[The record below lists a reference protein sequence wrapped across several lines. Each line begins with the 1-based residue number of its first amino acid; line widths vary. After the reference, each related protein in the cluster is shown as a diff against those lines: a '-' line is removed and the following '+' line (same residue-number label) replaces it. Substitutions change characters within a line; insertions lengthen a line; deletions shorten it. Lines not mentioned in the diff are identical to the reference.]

1 MLSGNLLNFIISR
14 GLEVAD
20 ASPVPGDGLE
30 FEINRSPRFK
40 LLSSRTSSVSVTFPN
55 RLHRFCMAPAPSTPK
70 SAVIFWFSLSLTVA
84 AVYGIGGLQQAFSA
98 DLVVQDDARQH
109 VFWMQR
115 FLEPGLF
122 PNDLIAD
129 YFQSVAP
136 AGYALLYRFMAA
148 VGIAPLLLS
157 KLLPPLLGLITTTFC
172 FGVTMELFPVPF
184 AGFLAS
190 VLLNQS
196 LWMQDGLISA
206 TPKAFVYPLFLP
218 FLYYFLR
225 QNSLATGIFIAL
237 LGLFYP
243 QYVLIVAVILL
254 MQAITYPSKQL
265 NFTAKTFP
273 EITQVEIGHPKCRGD
288 SRIASTFRGD
298 SQSRRNYCFKFLGS
312 NLMIAGFILLIYALT
327 SSEFGPTISASQA
340 RELPEFLPGGRSQF
354 FMDDPWGFWFHGRSG
369 IALSAILTPV
379 FMALGFL
386 LPILL
391 KFPPVFTLVPS
402 VSSRIRILLE
412 IVIAAL
418 LMFFAAHVLLFKL
431 HLPSRYTQHSLRMVM
446 AWAAAIAFTILLDA
460 LWRWGQSVPQK
471 ITVGII
477 SAGLTIAFLFYP
489 QLAMN
494 NFPWTSY
501 QRGEQPELY
510 AFLQQQPTDILIAS
524 LAEEANNLPTFAH
537 RSILAAREYAIPYH
551 WGYYERFRNRLHR
564 MIQAQYSPNSR
575 DVVNFLEEEGVDWWL
590 IEKGAFTPGYLSYNR
605 WLNPY
610 AVTQEAIA
618 NLEAGI
624 QPAIATLMTQCSGFE
639 TAEFA
644 VLSASCILN
653 VQD

>member
-1 MLSGNLLNFIISR
+1 
-14 GLEVAD
+14 
-20 ASPVPGDGLE
+20 
-30 FEINRSPRFK
+30 
-40 LLSSRTSSVSVTFPN
+40 
-55 RLHRFCMAPAPSTPK
+55 MAPAPYTPK

-84 AVYGIGGLQQAFSA
+84 VIYGIGGLQQAFSA

-136 AGYALLYRFMAA
+136 AGYALFYRVMAA

-157 KLLPPLLGLITTTFC
+157 KLLPPLLGLITTAFC
-172 FGVTMELFPVPF
+172 FGVTMELFPVPI
-184 AGFLAS
+184 AGFIAS

-218 FLYYFLR
+218 FLYYLLHK
-225 QNSLATGIFIAL
+225 NSLGTGICVAL

-243 QYVLIVAVILL
+243 QYVLIIIGILFL
-254 MQAITYPSKQL
+254 QALLYKWKTIKIHL
-265 NFTAKTFP
+265 NVQDCKL
-273 EITQVEIGHPKCRGD
+273 
-288 SRIASTFRGD
+288 
-298 SQSRRNYCFKFLGS
+298 LGV
-312 NLMIAGFILLIYALT
+312 NLTIAGVILLIYALS
-327 SSEFGPTISASQA
+327 SSEFGPTISALQA
-340 RELPEFLPGGRSQF
+340 QQMPEFMPGGRSQF
-354 FMDDPWGFWFHGRSG
+354 FSDDPWAFWFHGRSG

-379 FMALGFL
+379 FMAFGFL

-391 KFPPVFTLVPS
+391 RFPKVFSLIPS
-402 VSSRIRILLE
+402 VSTRIRILLD
-412 IVIAAL
+412 ITIAAL
-418 LMFFAAHVLLFKL
+418 LLFFAAHALLFKL

-446 AWAAAIAFTILLDA
+446 AWSAAIAITILLDA
-460 LWRWGQSVPQK
+460 LWRWAQSLSKQMSA
-471 ITVGII
+471 GII
-477 SAGLTIAFLFYP
+477 TLVLAIAFLFYP

-501 QRGEQPELY
+501 ERGEQPELY
-510 AFLQQQPTDILIAS
+510 AFLQQQPPDILIAS

-537 RSILAAREYAIPYH
+537 RSVLAAREYAIPYH
-551 WGYYERFRNRLHR
+551 WGYYEQFRSRLER
-564 MIQAQYSPNSR
+564 MIQAQYSPNFR
-575 DVVNFLEEEGVDWWL
+575 DVVEFLQKDGVDLWL

-618 NLEAGI
+618 NLKAGI
-624 QPAIATLMTQCSGFE
+624 QPAIVTLMTQCSGFE
-639 TAEFA
+639 TADFA
-644 VLSASCILN
+644 VLSADCILI

>member
-1 MLSGNLLNFIISR
+1 
-14 GLEVAD
+14 
-20 ASPVPGDGLE
+20 
-30 FEINRSPRFK
+30 
-40 LLSSRTSSVSVTFPN
+40 
-55 RLHRFCMAPAPSTPK
+55 MAPAPHTPK

-84 AVYGIGGLQQAFSA
+84 AVYGLGGLQQAFSA

-115 FLEPGLF
+115 FLDPELF

-136 AGYALLYRFMAA
+136 AGYALFYRVMAG

-157 KLLPPLLGLITTTFC
+157 KLLPPILGLITTAFC
-172 FGVTMELFPVPF
+172 FGVTMELFPVPI
-184 AGFLAS
+184 AGFTAS

-218 FLYYFLR
+218 FLYYFLHK
-225 QNSLATGIFIAL
+225 NSLVTGICIAL

-243 QYVLIVAVILL
+243 QYVLIILGILVLQIFIYKSGKIRVNFGQKVFKFVGINLTIASGILL
-254 MQAITYPSKQL
+254 
-265 NFTAKTFP
+265 
-273 EITQVEIGHPKCRGD
+273 V
-288 SRIASTFRGD
+288 
-298 SQSRRNYCFKFLGS
+298 
-312 NLMIAGFILLIYALT
+312 YALT
-327 SSEFGPTISASQA
+327 SSEFGPTISALQA
-340 RELPEFLPGGRSQF
+340 RGLPEFLPGGRSQF
-354 FMDDPWGFWFHGRSG
+354 FIDDPWSFWFQGRSG

-386 LPILL
+386 LPLLL
-391 KFPPVFTLVPS
+391 KFPKRFPLVPL
-402 VSSRIRILLE
+402 VLPNIRVLGDIT
-412 IVIAAL
+412 IAAFV
-418 LMFFAAHVLLFKL
+418 MFFAAHVLLFKL

-446 AWAAAIAFTILLDA
+446 AWTAAIALTILLDS
-460 LWRWGQSVPQK
+460 LWRWGQSVPK
-471 ITVGII
+471 KMTAGII
-477 SAGLTIAFLFYP
+477 SGLLAIVFLFYP
-489 QLAMN
+489 QLALN

-501 QRGEQPELY
+501 ERGKEPELY
-510 AFLQQQPTDILIAS
+510 AFLQQQPSDILIAS
-524 LAEEANNLPTFAH
+524 LSEEANNIPTFAQ
-537 RSILAAREYAIPYH
+537 RSVLAAREYAIPYH
-551 WGYYERFRNRLHR
+551 WGYYEQFRTRLQR
-564 MIQAQYSPNSR
+564 MIQAQYSPNFT
-575 DVVNFLEEEGVDWWL
+575 DLVEFLQAEGVDWWL

-618 NLEAGI
+618 NLKAGI
-624 QPAIATLMTQCSGFE
+624 QPAITPLMTQCSGFE

-644 VLSASCILN
+644 VLSADCILT

>member
-1 MLSGNLLNFIISR
+1 MSADSLNFIIFR

-20 ASPVPGDGLE
+20 ASPVPGDRLK
-30 FEINRSPRFK
+30 FEINPSPRFK
-40 LLSSRTSSVSVTFPN
+40 PLSLRTSVSIPFSN

-70 SAVIFWFSLSLTVA
+70 SAVIFWFSLSLTIA

-136 AGYALLYRFMAA
+136 AGYALFYRAIAA

-157 KLLPPLLGLITTTFC
+157 KLLPPLLGLITTAFC

-225 QNSLATGIFIAL
+225 KNSLATGICIAL

-243 QYVLIVAVILL
+243 QYVLIAAVVLL
-254 MQAITYPSKQL
+254 LQFIAYKPGI
-265 NFTAKTFP
+265 F
-273 EITQVEIGHPKCRGD
+273 QVKI
-288 SRIASTFRGD
+288 S
-298 SQSRRNYCFKFLGS
+298 SQNRRFLGA
-312 NLMIAGFILLIYALT
+312 NLMIAGLILLTYALT
-327 SSEFGPTISASQA
+327 SSEFGPTISAVQA

-354 FMDDPWGFWFHGRSG
+354 FIDDPWAFWFHGRSG
-369 IALSAILTPV
+369 IGFSAILTPV

-386 LPILL
+386 LPIVLR
-391 KFPPVFTLVPS
+391 FPKVFVLVRA
-402 VSSRIRILLE
+402 VSASSRILLE
-412 IVIAAL
+412 IVIAAF
-418 LMFFAAHVLLFKL
+418 LMFFAAHGLLFKL

-446 AWAAAIAFTILLDA
+446 AWAAAIALTILLDA
-460 LWRWGQSVPQK
+460 LWRWGQSVPKK
-471 ITVGII
+471 ITAGII
-477 SAGLTIAFLFYP
+477 SGVLAIAFLFYP
-489 QLAMN
+489 QLTMN
-494 NFPWTSY
+494 NFPWTAY
-501 QRGEQPELY
+501 ERGEQPELY
-510 AFLQQQPTDILIAS
+510 AFLQQQPSDILIAS

-537 RSILAAREYAIPYH
+537 RSVLAAREYAIPYH
-551 WGYYERFRNRLHR
+551 WGYYEPFRNRLQR
-564 MIQAQYSPNSR
+564 MIQAQYSPNFR
-575 DVVNFLEEEGVDWWL
+575 DVVDFLQDYGVDWWL
-590 IEKGAFTPGYLSYNR
+590 IEKGAFAPGYLSYNR

-639 TAEFA
+639 TADFA
-644 VLSASCILN
+644 VLSADCILT
-653 VQD
+653 VQQD

>member
-1 MLSGNLLNFIISR
+1 M
-14 GLEVAD
+14 AD
-20 ASPVPGDGLE
+20 ASTVTSDRVE
-30 FEINRSPRFK
+30 FEINPSPRFK
-40 LLSSRTSSVSVTFPN
+40 PLSFRTSSISPTFPN
-55 RLHRFCMAPAPSTPK
+55 RLHRFCMAPAPYTPK
-70 SAVIFWFSLSLTVA
+70 SAVIFWFSLSLTIA

-136 AGYALLYRFMAA
+136 AGYALFYRVMAG

-157 KLLPPLLGLITTTFC
+157 KLLPPLLGLITTVFC
-172 FGVTMELFPVPF
+172 FGVTMELFPVPI
-184 AGFLAS
+184 AGFIAS

-218 FLYYFLR
+218 LLYYFL
-225 QNSLATGIFIAL
+225 QKKSLATGIMIAL

-243 QYVLIVAVILL
+243 QYVLILLVILL
-254 MQAITYPSKQL
+254 LQTFIYKRKKITLSL
-265 NFTAKTFP
+265 RLINL
-273 EITQVEIGHPKCRGD
+273 
-288 SRIASTFRGD
+288 
-298 SQSRRNYCFKFLGS
+298 KFLRS
-312 NLMIAGFILLIYALT
+312 NLIIAGFILFVYALT
-327 SSEFGPTISASQA
+327 SSEFGPTISAMEAQK
-340 RELPEFLPGGRSQF
+340 LPEFLPGGRSQF
-354 FMDDPWGFWFHGRSG
+354 FIDDPWAFWLHGRSG

-379 FMALGFL
+379 FMVLGFL

-391 KFPPVFTLVPS
+391 KFPKIFTLVPAI
-402 VSSRIRILLE
+402 SSRIRILLE

-418 LMFFAAHVLLFKL
+418 LMFFAAHGLLFKL

-446 AWAAAIAFTILLDA
+446 AWAAAIAITILLDA
-460 LWRWGQSVPQK
+460 LWRWGQSVPKK
-471 ITVGII
+471 IIAGII
-477 SAGLTIAFLFYP
+477 SAVLAIVFLFYP
-489 QLAMN
+489 QLTMN

-510 AFLQQQPTDILIAS
+510 AFLQQQPPDILIAS

-537 RSILAAREYAIPYH
+537 RSVFAAREYAIPYH
-551 WGYYERFRNRLHR
+551 WGYYEQFRNRLQR
-564 MIQAQYSPNSR
+564 MIQAQYSPNLR
-575 DVVNFLEEEGVDWWL
+575 DVVDFLQEDGVDWWL

-610 AVTQEAIA
+610 SVTQEAIA
-618 NLEAGI
+618 NLEQGI

-639 TAEFA
+639 TADFA
-644 VLSASCILN
+644 VLSADCILK

>member
-1 MLSGNLLNFIISR
+1 MS
-14 GLEVAD
+14 
-20 ASPVPGDGLE
+20 SP
-30 FEINRSPRFK
+30 
-40 LLSSRTSSVSVTFPN
+40 TSVSIPLSN

-70 SAVIFWFSLSLTVA
+70 SAVIFWFSLSLTFA
-84 AVYGIGGLQQAFSA
+84 AIYGIGGLQQAFSA

-115 FLEPGLF
+115 FLDPGLF

-136 AGYALLYRFMAA
+136 AGYAMLYRFMAA

-184 AGFLAS
+184 AGFVAS
-190 VLLNQS
+190 LLLNQS

-206 TPKAFVYPLFLP
+206 TPKAFVYPLFLSI
-218 FLYYFLR
+218 LYYFL
-225 QNSLATGIFIAL
+225 QKNVVFTGIFIAI

-243 QYVLIVAVILL
+243 QYVLI
-254 MQAITYPSKQL
+254 
-265 NFTAKTFP
+265 
-273 EITQVEIGHPKCRGD
+273 
-288 SRIASTFRGD
+288 
-298 SQSRRNYCFKFLGS
+298 
-312 NLMIAGFILLIYALT
+312 IAGILILQGIEWKDGKIRINVTRQNINFWGINLAIAGLILLIYALT

-340 RELPEFLPGGRSQF
+340 RQLPEFLPGGRSEF
-354 FMDDPWGFWFHGRSG
+354 FIDDAWAFWFHGRSG

-379 FMALGFL
+379 FMAFGFL

-391 KFPPVFTLVPS
+391 KFPTVFTLVPS

-412 IVIAAL
+412 IVIAAF
-418 LMFFAAHVLLFKL
+418 LMFFAAHGLLFKL

-446 AWAAAIAFTILLDA
+446 AWAAAIAITILLDA

-471 ITVGII
+471 ITAGII
-477 SAGLTIAFLFYP
+477 SGLLAIAFLFYP

-510 AFLQQQPTDILIAS
+510 AFLQQQPRDILIAS

-537 RSILAAREYAIPYH
+537 RSVLAAREYAIPYH
-551 WGYYERFRNRLHR
+551 WGYYELFRNRLQR
-564 MIQAQYSPNSR
+564 MIQAQYSPNIG
-575 DVVNFLEEEGVDWWL
+575 DVVAFLQENGVDWWL

-639 TAEFA
+639 TPEFA
-644 VLSASCILN
+644 VLSADCILN
-653 VQD
+653 KQN

>member
-1 MLSGNLLNFIISR
+1 M
-14 GLEVAD
+14 AD
-20 ASPVPGDGLE
+20 ASTVTSDRLE
-30 FEINRSPRFK
+30 FEINPSPRFK
-40 LLSSRTSSVSVTFPN
+40 PLSFRTSSISPTFPN
-55 RLHRFCMAPAPSTPK
+55 RLHRFCMAPAPYTPK
-70 SAVIFWFSLSLTVA
+70 SAVIFWFSLSLTIA

-136 AGYALLYRFMAA
+136 AGYALFYRVMAA
-148 VGIAPLLLS
+148 VGIAPLLVS
-157 KLLPPLLGLITTTFC
+157 KLLPPLLGLITTVFC
-172 FGVTMELFPVPF
+172 FGVTMELFPVPI
-184 AGFLAS
+184 AGFIAS

-218 FLYYFLR
+218 FLYYFLQR
-225 QNSLATGIFIAL
+225 KILAAGIFIAM

-243 QYVLIVAVILL
+243 QYVLIVLVILL
-254 MQAITYPSKQL
+254 LQIIIYKAGKIQL
-265 NFTAKTFP
+265 NLTP
-273 EITQVEIGHPKCRGD
+273 E
-288 SRIASTFRGD
+288 
-298 SQSRRNYCFKFLGS
+298 NLKFLNI
-312 NLMIAGFILLIYALT
+312 NLIIAGFILLVYALT
-327 SSEFGPTISASQA
+327 SSEFGPTISAMEA
-340 RELPEFLPGGRSQF
+340 RKLPEFLPGGRSQF
-354 FMDDPWGFWFHGRSG
+354 FIDDPWAFWLHGRSG

-391 KFPPVFTLVPS
+391 KFPKKFTLVPAI
-402 VSSRIRILLE
+402 SSRIRILLE
-412 IVIAAL
+412 IVIAAF
-418 LMFFAAHVLLFKL
+418 LMFLAAHGLLFKL

-446 AWAAAIAFTILLDA
+446 AWAAAIAITILLDA
-460 LWRWGQSVPQK
+460 LWRWGQSVPKK
-471 ITVGII
+471 ITAGII
-477 SAGLTIAFLFYP
+477 STVLAIAFLFYP
-489 QLAMN
+489 QLTMN

-501 QRGEQPELY
+501 ERGEQLELY
-510 AFLQQQPTDILIAS
+510 AFLQQQPPDILIAS

-537 RSILAAREYAIPYH
+537 RSVFAAREYAIPYH
-551 WGYYERFRNRLHR
+551 WGYYEQFRNRLQR
-564 MIQAQYSPNSR
+564 MIQAQYSPNFR
-575 DVVNFLEEEGVDWWL
+575 DVVDFLQEDGVDWWL

-618 NLEAGI
+618 NLEQGI

-639 TAEFA
+639 TADFA
-644 VLSASCILN
+644 VLSADCILK